1 MATKIYCNGVS
12 LSPDGMKSVWIH
24 ITKEKIDDNNVVT
37 TKTKIVSIPCDKI
50 VKHYVKDERGFKVM
64 GDDGNFRYTIEKIN
78 CFHNGTFTGTF
89 ISEAAEAVIEEV
101 LPNRM
106 KKIKELK
113 RQIHLIKKALKAAE
127 ENPIVFPAVRDAL
140 QENLDDFEPMTPK
153 EIAAWE
159 LSCSVRNTLS
169 RFGREAMDKED
180 DEKETD
186 VEPEANNDE
195 NDND

>member
-1 MATKIYCNGVS
+1 MATKIYCTGVS
-12 LSPDGMKSVWIH
+12 LSPDGWKSVWIH
-24 ITKEKIDDNNVVT
+24 ITQEKIDDNNVV

-50 VKHYVKDERGFKVM
+50 VKHYVKDERGFKVV

-113 RQIHLIKKALKAAE
+113 RQFHLIKKARKVAE
-127 ENPIVFPAVRDAL
+127 ENPIMFPSVRDAL

-169 RFGREAMDKED
+169 RFGREAKDKED
-180 DEKETD
+180 DKEGTD
-186 VEPEANNDE
+186 VEPEDKNKDDE
-195 NDND
+195 